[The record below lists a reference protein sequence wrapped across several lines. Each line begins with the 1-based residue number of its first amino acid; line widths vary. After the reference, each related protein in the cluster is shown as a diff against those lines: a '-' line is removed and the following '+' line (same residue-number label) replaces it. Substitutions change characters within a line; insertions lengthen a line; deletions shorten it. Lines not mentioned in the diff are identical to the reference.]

1 MIEAIGTDENCS
13 EDKEGMQK
21 LRREVNEMAEY
32 LRKLYVD
39 SIHDLIC
46 CHLSAYVNKIQ

>member
-1 MIEAIGTDENCS
+1 MTEAMNENFES
-13 EDKEGMQK
+13 DKESMQK

-39 SIHDLIC
+39 SIHDIIC

>member
-1 MIEAIGTDENCS
+1 MIEAIGPNENCLDEK
-13 EDKEGMQK
+13 EDMQR

-39 SIHDLIC
+39 SIHD
-46 CHLSAYVNKIQ
+46 

>member
-1 MIEAIGTDENCS
+1 MIEAIGSNENFS
-13 EDKEGMQK
+13 EEKEDMQR

-39 SIHDLIC
+39 SIHD
-46 CHLSAYVNKIQ
+46 